1 MAYLWFALAC
11 FFAWRVWLYRK
22 TLQEA
27 TEVVNELEAHQTKQA
42 EELRLKQ
49 EESDRLNEQVHALR
63 RELQQHEVRYKESQ
77 QTVGTLA
84 RQWEN
89 LQIKHEQTVH
99 QLNGA
104 WTEVDRYKSLAVK
117 AEHDAKA
124 SIESAQLQLEARWQE
139 ADERVARAEE
149 EADQI
154 VMSAQEEAEHI
165 GNEIE
170 LAKKEK
176 KLLLQTLEQLT
187 QEIETLN
194 TGLTS
199 KPTALEMPGGMMM
212 KAVTKQ
218 LNKQRPKVSETGR
231 RSNRYDTSKEDGLS
245 IRTTQEPSPPSQTP
259 PAAGVAV
266 RSETITRPGG
276 IGGHHFHKKLPSQEA
291 AAPEESIDRFLAAK
305 KVPYAS
311 QHQRISPH
319 KDKVN
324 LGEDETDSRI

>member
-42 EELRLKQ
+42 EEMRLRQ
-49 EESDRLNEQVHALR
+49 EEADRLSEQVHALR
-63 RELQQHEVRYKESQ
+63 RELQQHEARYKESQ

-89 LQIKHEQTVH
+89 LQAKHEQTVH

-104 WTEVDRYKSLAVK
+104 WTEVDRYKSLAMK

-124 SIESAQLQLEARWQE
+124 SIENAHLALEARWQE
-139 ADERVARAEE
+139 ADERVTRAEE
-149 EADQI
+149 AADQI

-165 GNEIE
+165 ENEIE

-187 QEIETLN
+187 QEIATLN
-194 TGLTS
+194 TGLAS

-212 KAVTKQ
+212 KAVTQQ
-218 LNKQRPKVSETGR
+218 LNKQRPKVIPSSR
-231 RSNRYDTSKEDGLS
+231 RSNRYDTAKEEGLLTR
-245 IRTTQEPSPPSQTP
+245 IGQESSPSSQTP

-266 RSETITRPGG
+266 RSDIVTRTAGAA
-276 IGGHHFHKKLPSQEA
+276 GHHFHKKLPYQEA
-291 AAPEESIDRFLAAK
+291 SSPESMDRFLTAK
-305 KVPYAS
+305 KAPYAP
-311 QHQRISPH
+311 QHQR
-319 KDKVN
+319 
-324 LGEDETDSRI
+324 LGAHQNTPQHSDDTDASI